1 MAKDMTVTGFEDRP
15 GVVAS
20 IAEALGKAGINIEGL
35 LGSGKLGEIHVLVE
49 DGDADAARSAIEGA
63 GLQVGDAREAIVVS
77 AEDRPG
83 ALGEVA
89 RKLADAGVNLDYV
102 FIASNTRLVF
112 VPDDVEKAR
121 GAVG

>member
-49 DGDADAARSAIEGA
+49 DGDAAAARSAIEGT